1 MYTSESDIQDFINDY
16 LRSRVVSETSVR
28 STLKKILQYE
38 DVFKKPFTGFTEKEI
53 LQFFTAQK
61 SRSVISLQNQAVILK
76 HATKWFIYTGITKET
91 TNNYELVT
99 KSKLTECIDK
109 NVKRD
114 MLMSAEEVRSLVVEC
129 LNDIDKA
136 IIWLLFYGVAGEWL
150 KELTFLEDWQLNTKS
165 CELTLKDGT
174 IIELPAEIVSIVVD
188 AFKETQV
195 ISYGGDKISINT
207 VDGDGQIY
215 KVRCNAVHGNV
226 VMDIND
232 PKDVERR
239 FRWVLRRI
247 TIIRNYFEIS
257 LTMKSLQASGFWH
270 FAKEN
275 VKDMNVTSFKAFLET
290 ENGKALARRYGF
302 KSDFY
307 VQTLI
312 NKYEDYL

>member
-1 MYTSESDIQDFINDY
+1 MYTRESDVQEFIKDY

-38 DVFKKPFTGFTEKEI
+38 DIFKKPFTKFTEKEI
-53 LQFFTAQK
+53 LQFFVAQK
-61 SRSVISLQNQAVILK
+61 SRSVVSLQNQSVILK
-76 HATKWFIYTGITKET
+76 HATKWFIFTGKTKDV

-99 KSKLTECIDK
+99 KSNLNECVDK
-109 NVKRD
+109 SVKNN
-114 MLMSAEEVRSLVVEC
+114 MLMSIEEVRTLVNEC

-136 IIWLLFYGVAGEWL
+136 IIWLLFYGVAGDLL
-150 KELTFLEDWQLNTKS
+150 KELSFLEDWQLDNKTGN
-165 CELTLKDGT
+165 LALKDGT
-174 IIELPAEIVSIVVD
+174 VITLPKDIVKVITD
-188 AFKETQV
+188 AFRETQI
-195 ISYGGDKISINT
+195 ISYGGERININT

-215 KVRCNAVHGNV
+215 KVRCNAVHGNI

-239 FRWVLRRI
+239 FRWILRRI
-247 TIIRNYFEIS
+247 TIIRNYFEIN

-270 FAKEN
+270 FANQEVKEMDVSN
-275 VKDMNVTSFKAFLET
+275 FKAFLET
-290 ENGKALARRYGF
+290 ENGKELAYRYGF

-307 VQTLI
+307 IQVLI